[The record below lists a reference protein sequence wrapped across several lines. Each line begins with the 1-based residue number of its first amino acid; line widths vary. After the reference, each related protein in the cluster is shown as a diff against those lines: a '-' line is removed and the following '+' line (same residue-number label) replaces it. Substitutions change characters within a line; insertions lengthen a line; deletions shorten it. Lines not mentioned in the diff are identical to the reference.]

1 VPPSASPR
9 GGRLRRTFIVVTL
22 ALFLAGIVVFVGLGS
37 FLARE
42 DPLAKSDAIFVFA
55 GTEMVRALEGADLYL
70 AGYAPRVVLTY
81 ETADGGVLA
90 LRKRGIEYPAR
101 AEVERDVLVRLGVPR
116 DAIIIPT
123 RIHDNTAQEAQTVR
137 ELALRNHWQRVIGVT
152 SKYHLRRAGF
162 ALHRE
167 LRGTGVQVV
176 MHGTRYDGAFPSRWW
191 ERRGDIRFALT
202 EAAKLIAYVLGL
214 GA

>member
-1 VPPSASPR
+1 MPPSSSPR
-9 GGRLRRTFIVVTL
+9 GGKLRRTFIVL
-22 ALFLAGIVVFVGLGS
+22 ALVPFLAGIVVFIGLGS

-70 AGYAPRVVLTY
+70 AGYAPRIVLTY

-90 LRKRGIEYPAR
+90 LRRRGIEYPAR
-101 AEVERDVLVRLGVPR
+101 AEVERDVLVRLGVSR
-116 DAIIIPT
+116 DAIIIPG
-123 RIHDNTAQEAQTVR
+123 RIHDNTAEEAQTIR
-137 ELALRNHWQRVIGVT
+137 QLALQNHWQRVIGVT

-162 ALHRE
+162 AVRRE
-167 LRGTGVQVV
+167 LRGTGVQIV
-176 MHGTRYDGAFPSRWW
+176 MHGTRYDESLPSRWW

-202 EAAKLIAYVLGL
+202 EAAKLIAYAAGL